1 MASSALGAYS
11 SSTGTT
17 CWRSHT
23 AATRRPIIRA
33 ASRTSTSPSSRS
45 RSVPAIWPAVCS
57 HAGSAMTIELPPC
70 RQLALDLLPPL
81 LAPLGALVSMTTA
94 QHDGRDLAGAGQ
106 HAGGAYRRSHAEGA
120 RRLGGLAYGGSSGL
134 EPIQHRC

>member
-11 SSTGTT
+11 SNTGTT

-33 ASRTSTSPSSRS
+33 ASTTSTSPSSRS

-57 HAGSAMTIELPPC
+57 HSGSAMTIELSPC

-81 LAPLGALVSMTTA
+81 LALLGALVGMATA
-94 QHDGRDLAGAGQ
+94 QHDGGDLTGPGQ
-106 HAGGAYRRSHAEGA
+106 HAGGAYRRSHAEGT
-120 RRLGGLAYGGSSGL
+120 RRLGGFPYGGK
-134 EPIQHRC
+134 PAP